1 MNHWLTLAALII
13 FAVLINIPLGFLRQ
27 RYEKFT
33 FGWYFYIHISIPLII
48 YLRVK
53 ADLSWKYIPFTLG
66 SAVLGQ
72 VIGGR
77 LQRRRLA
84 NG

>member
-1 MNHWLTLAALII
+1 MSLWLIVAGLITAALL
-13 FAVLINIPLGFLRQ
+13 VNIPLGYMRQ
-27 RYEKFT
+27 GCEKFT
-33 FGWYFYIHISIPLII
+33 FGWFFYVHISIPLII
-48 YLRVK
+48 VLRTK
-53 ADLSWKYIPFTLG
+53 AGLNWKFIPFTLG

-77 LQRRRLA
+77 IRRKRLS